1 MSFGSDVRSDQYASR
16 QDRSRAPRDREVPA
30 DDEPQVSAARRSD
43 LGGGE
48 ASDGGGGVSRGES
61 ELAPDR
67 DLGEAGADVDL
78 GELETV
84 RSRRRREHSGNM
96 LPGRERRRFLIER
109 LLVRLV
115 ATCGVVGIGTALG
128 AILVSSNVRGW
139 ITGLVVALVSVILSA
154 ILWSSRQ
161 V

>member
-1 MSFGSDVRSDQYASR
+1 
-16 QDRSRAPRDREVPA
+16 
-30 DDEPQVSAARRSD
+30 
-43 LGGGE
+43 
-48 ASDGGGGVSRGES
+48 
-61 ELAPDR
+61 
-67 DLGEAGADVDL
+67 
-78 GELETV
+78 
-84 RSRRRREHSGNM
+84 M